1 MCGHN
6 SHILPSASMYVTTK
20 GYPAGPHL
28 PNVIPKTIPNHSSWF
43 MYFIDHKLKYSHSSF
58 GVYSQTGL
66 VFGSTYQPSII
77 TIIAMSFVGG
87 TLQGSNRL
95 LLDQIVPP
103 IALLF
108 ALLLIYSLFKCSKSI
123 AWSQCFKKEDHDYN
137 NQQIKYAQLTTM
149 EEDERGLLIEVGRV
163 NAQDN

>member
-1 MCGHN
+1 MCGRNQHT
-6 SHILPSASMYVTTK
+6 LPRASMYLIMK

-28 PNVIPKTIPNHSSWF
+28 PNVIPKTIPNHATWI
-43 MYFIDHKLKYSHSSF
+43 MYFIDHKLKFSYFSSS
-58 GVYSQTGL
+58 VYSQTGI
-66 VFGSTYQPSII
+66 VFGSTYPPSII

-108 ALLLIYSLFKCSKSI
+108 ALLFIYSLYKCSKSI
-123 AWSQCFKKEDHDYN
+123 AWGQCFKRDDHDHSN
-137 NQQIKYAQLTTM
+137 HQIKYAQLTTM
-149 EEDERGLLIEVGRV
+149 EEDERGL
-163 NAQDN
+163 